1 MQQSR
6 LAFSLAENLLGS
18 LMKKIAFLFGFL
30 VAAEISS
37 VNVFAQGDPVA
48 GQAKSAVCGSCHGAD
63 GNSPLALNPKL
74 AGQGEAYLYK
84 QLVEFKSGAR
94 QNATMAAMVMA
105 LNDDDMHDLAAYYS
119 SQEVTLG
126 GADPALVDLG
136 RSLYR
141 AGNKDLGV
149 AACMA
154 CHSPD
159 GLGNGPAGFPALGGQ
174 HAEYTLTQLKSFRSG
189 IRNNDAAEMMR
200 TTVQR
205 LTDPELE
212 ALASY
217 LAGLN

>member
-1 MQQSR
+1 
-6 LAFSLAENLLGS
+6 
-18 LMKKIAFLFGFL
+18 
-30 VAAEISS
+30 
-37 VNVFAQGDPVA
+37 
-48 GQAKSAVCGSCHGAD
+48 VCGSFHGAD
-63 GNSPLALNPKL
+63 GNSTLAINPKL
-74 AGQGEAYLYK
+74 AGQGKAYLYK
-84 QLVEFKSGAR
+84 QLVEFKSGVR
-94 QNATMAAMVMA
+94 QNATMAAMVMG
-105 LNDDDMHDLAAYYS
+105 LNDEDMHDLAAYYS

-126 GADPALVDLG
+126 GADPRLVDLG

-154 CHSPD
+154 CHAPD

-174 HAEYTLTQLKSFRSG
+174 HAEYTLAQLKSFRSG
-189 IRNNDAAEMMR
+189 IRNNDTAKMMR
-200 TTVQR
+200 ATVER

>member
-1 MQQSR
+1 
-6 LAFSLAENLLGS
+6 
-18 LMKKIAFLFGFL
+18 MKKIAFLFSFL
-30 VAAEISS
+30 VAAAISS
-37 VNVFAQGDPVA
+37 GNMVAQGDPSA

-63 GNSPLALNPKL
+63 GNSPLAMNPKL

-105 LNDDDMHDLAAYYS
+105 LNDEDMHDLAAYYS

-126 GADPALVDLG
+126 GAAPELVDLG

-154 CHSPD
+154 CHAPD

-189 IRNNDAAEMMR
+189 TRNNDAAKMMR
-200 TTVQR
+200 TTVER

>member
-1 MQQSR
+1 
-6 LAFSLAENLLGS
+6 LALSLSENLLGS

-119 SQEVTLG
+119 SQ
-126 GADPALVDLG
+126 
-136 RSLYR
+136 
-141 AGNKDLGV
+141 K
-149 AACMA
+149 
-154 CHSPD
+154 
-159 GLGNGPAGFPALGGQ
+159 
-174 HAEYTLTQLKSFRSG
+174 
-189 IRNNDAAEMMR
+189 
-200 TTVQR
+200 
-205 LTDPELE
+205 
-212 ALASY
+212 
-217 LAGLN
+217 

>member
-1 MQQSR
+1 
-6 LAFSLAENLLGS
+6 LALSLAENLLGS

-30 VAAEISS
+30 VAAEISP

-141 AGNKDLGV
+141 AGNKNLGV

-154 CHSPD
+154 CHAPD

>member
-1 MQQSR
+1 MGKIVF
-6 LAFSLAENLLGS
+6 LIGFL
-18 LMKKIAFLFGFL
+18 IAFASGPGNL
-30 VAAEISS
+30 V
-37 VNVFAQGDPVA
+37 AQGDPVA
-48 GQAKSAVCGSCHGAD
+48 GKAKSLVCGSCHGAD
-63 GNSPLALNPKL
+63 GNSTLAINPKL
-74 AGQGEAYLYK
+74 AGQGKAYLYK
-84 QLVEFKSGAR
+84 QLVEFKSGVR
-94 QNATMAAMVMA
+94 QNATMAAMVMG
-105 LNDDDMHDLAAYYS
+105 LNDEDMHDLAAYYS

-126 GADPALVDLG
+126 GADPRLVDLG

-154 CHSPD
+154 CHATD

-174 HAEYTLTQLKSFRSG
+174 HAEYTLAQLKSFRSG
-189 IRNNDAAEMMR
+189 IRNNDTAKMMR
-200 TTVQR
+200 ATVER